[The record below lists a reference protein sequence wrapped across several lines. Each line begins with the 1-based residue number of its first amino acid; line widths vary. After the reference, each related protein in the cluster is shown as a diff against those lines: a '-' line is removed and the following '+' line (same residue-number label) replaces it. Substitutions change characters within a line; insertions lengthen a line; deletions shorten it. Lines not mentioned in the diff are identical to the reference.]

1 MIEVQDLVFEY
12 PSKRALYGVTVRVNA
27 GAIAALVG
35 PNGAGKTTLMRCIA
49 ALDRPYSGS
58 VKIDGRDVNA
68 FPRETHAKLGFLP
81 DFYGLYDELTV
92 RQSLTFSARA
102 HALADGAVPAAVEKA
117 ARRVGLL
124 DRMNDRAATLSRG
137 LRQRLAIGQTIV
149 HEPKVLLLDEPA
161 SGLDPDARR
170 ALSRLLLELKD
181 QGMTLIVSSHILSE
195 LEDYSSDMIIMDE
208 GRVVGG
214 EIKSVGTTAQLRLVI
229 ELARPRADLTA
240 FLQKQP
246 GIQNVD
252 VDETSATLSFSPAA
266 DARHALLKALL
277 DAGFEVCAF
286 APSKMRLQDVYF
298 DEVDAKRR
306 PQ

>member
-12 PSKRALYGVTVRVNA
+12 PSKRALHGVSVTVSA

-49 ALDRPYSGS
+49 ALDRPFSGR
-58 VKIDGRDVNA
+58 VKVDGKDVTL

-81 DFYGLYDELTV
+81 DFYGLYDDLTV

-102 HALADGAVPAAVEKA
+102 HGLPGEAVGGAVDKA
-117 ARRVGLL
+117 ARRVGLQ
-124 DRMNDRAATLSRG
+124 DRMDERAATLSRG

-149 HEPKVLLLDEPA
+149 HEPRVLLLDEPA

-170 ALSRLLLELKD
+170 ALSRLLIELKD

-195 LEDYSSDMIIMDE
+195 LEDYSSEMIIMDD
-208 GRVVGG
+208 GRIVGG
-214 EIKSVGTTAQLRLVI
+214 EAKRVGTASQLRLVI
-229 ELARPRADLTA
+229 ELARPRNDLAA
-240 FLQKQP
+240 FLSGQP
-246 GIQNVD
+246 GVLNVEATD
-252 VDETSATLSFSPAA
+252 GSATLSFASSPE
-266 DARHALLKALL
+266 ARHALLKALM
-277 DAGFEVCAF
+277 DAGFEVAAF
-286 APSKMRLQDVYF
+286 APSKLRLQDVYF